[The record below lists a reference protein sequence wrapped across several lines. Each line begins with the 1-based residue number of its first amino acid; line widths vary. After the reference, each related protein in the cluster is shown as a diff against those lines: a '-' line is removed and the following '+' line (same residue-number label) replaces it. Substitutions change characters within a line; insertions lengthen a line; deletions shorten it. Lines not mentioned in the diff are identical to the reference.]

1 MIIRVGIAGKIG
13 FRLTDFDSDFFV
25 GGLDEGEVILNC
37 SLHLR
42 EVPHPAAVAALKEDA
57 AVVDGKRIDQLQRQM
72 FVEDEDVAE
81 VAIAGDMVDL
91 PEFTVAARD
100 KRARF
105 N

>member
-25 GGLDEGEVILNC
+25 GGLDEGQVIVNSL
-37 SLHLR
+37 LHLR
-42 EVPHPAAVAALKEDA
+42 EVPDPAAVAAQEVDA

-72 FVEDEDVAE
+72 FVEDEHISQM
-81 VAIAGDMVDL
+81 AIAGDIVDL